1 MKKTETETNFHIGQM
16 IRRELDKQGRKM
28 TWFAAQIHC
37 DVSNAYKILKR
48 KNIDLEL
55 LVRISQVLD
64 HNFLAEV
71 SHLMG
76 QKQH

>member
-1 MKKTETETNFHIGQM
+1 MRIQENIDIHIGRL
-16 IRRELDKQGRKM
+16 IRRELDRQGRKM

-48 KNIDLEL
+48 KNIDVEL

-64 HNFLAEV
+64 HNFLVEV
-71 SHLMG
+71 GHIML
-76 QKQH
+76 QKRS

>member
-1 MKKTETETNFHIGQM
+1 MRVQENINIHIGQL
-16 IRRELDKQGRKM
+16 IRHELDRQGRKM

-48 KNIDLEL
+48 KNIDVEL

-64 HNFLAEV
+64 HNFLVEV
-71 SHLMG
+71 GHIML
-76 QKQH
+76 QKRS